1 MDDSS
6 DHRDYGDYS
15 VSELWASRP
24 LLAVAEADDSGND
37 TDDASSP
44 GKCNARTDDELW
56 GAPLGSF
63 LSRLEARAGR

>member
-6 DHRDYGDYS
+6 DHSDYS
-15 VSELWASRP
+15 APQVRESRP

-44 GKCNARTDDELW
+44 GKYNARSDDELW
-56 GAPLGSF
+56 GPPS
-63 LSRLEARAGR
+63 GR